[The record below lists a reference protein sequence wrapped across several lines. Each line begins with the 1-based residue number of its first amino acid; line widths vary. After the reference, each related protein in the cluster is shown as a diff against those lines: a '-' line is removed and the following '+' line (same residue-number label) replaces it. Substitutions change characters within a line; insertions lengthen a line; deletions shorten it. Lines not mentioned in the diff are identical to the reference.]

1 MENEKYI
8 ESNTHTPR
16 WLSGKRSACQFRRCR
31 RCEFDPWVGK
41 IPWRRNSNPLQYS
54 CLENPMHIGAWQAS
68 VHRAAKSQTQ
78 LKPLSMCPKNGAS
91 QVVLVVKNLLG
102 NARDMRDLS
111 SIPGSARFHG
121 EGHGNT
127 LQFSCLEYPMDR
139 GVWRATVHRVI

>member
-1 MENEKYI
+1 
-8 ESNTHTPR
+8 
-16 WLSGKRSACQFRRCR
+16 
-31 RCEFDPWVGK
+31 
-41 IPWRRNSNPLQYS
+41 
-54 CLENPMHIGAWQAS
+54 MHIGAWQAS